1 MEVIKILIWV
11 SLILIFYSY
20 IGYAIIVWVYLK
32 VRGKNRKRIVQNV
45 SHFEPPVSLIV
56 AVYNEED
63 VIKKKIENSLAL
75 NYPKDKLKLVFVAD
89 GSTDKTAAIIQQY
102 PGVEL
107 LYKNERQGKVA
118 AINRAMITIST
129 DYVIFCDANTF
140 LNKDCIREII
150 KHYSDEKIGAVAGEK
165 KVVAPATLNK
175 PVKDGEG
182 LYWKYESKL
191 KKIDSGFYSVV
202 GAAGELFSIRTKL
215 FESLDPGVLLDDFV
229 ISMNICKKG
238 YRVIYE
244 PKAYAMEAPSL
255 TMKDE
260 LNRKIR
266 ISAGGFQSIVMLKSL
281 LNIFK
286 YGKLS
291 FLYISHRV
299 FRWVLCPV
307 LLPVILVCN
316 FIVFQFSKGNIFT
329 IYNALFIAQI
339 AFYFM
344 AVLGWLFSMKK
355 IKNNLFYIPYYFV
368 FMNLALYIGFFK
380 FLNNKQT
387 VLWKKAKRI

>member
-1 MEVIKILIWV
+1 MEVIKLLIWV
-11 SLILIFYSY
+11 SLIFVFYSY
-20 IGYAIIVWVYLK
+20 LGYAIIGMGLFK
-32 VRGKNRKRIVQNV
+32 RSGAKRIKELKQTDPD
-45 SHFEPPVSLIV
+45 FEPPVSLIV

-63 VIKKKIENSLAL
+63 VIKKKIENCLAL
-75 NYPKDKLKLVFVAD
+75 NYPENKLKLVFVAD
-89 GSTDKTAAIIQQY
+89 GSTDQTVAIIKQF

-118 AINRAMITIST
+118 AINRAMST
-129 DYVIFCDANTF
+129 MSTEYVIFCDANTF

-165 KVVAPATLNK
+165 KVVAPATLKK

-191 KKIDSGFYSVV
+191 KKIDSDFYSVV

-215 FESLDPGVLLDDFV
+215 FEPLRPEVLLDDFI

-266 ISAGGFQSIVMLKSL
+266 ISAGGFQSIVMLKDL

-307 LLPVILVCN
+307 LLPVILVCS
-316 FIVFQFSKGNIFT
+316 FIVFQYSQDN
-329 IYNALFIAQI
+329 
-339 AFYFM
+339 
-344 AVLGWLFSMKK
+344 
-355 IKNNLFYIPYYFV
+355 
-368 FMNLALYIGFFK
+368 
-380 FLNNKQT
+380 
-387 VLWKKAKRI
+387 